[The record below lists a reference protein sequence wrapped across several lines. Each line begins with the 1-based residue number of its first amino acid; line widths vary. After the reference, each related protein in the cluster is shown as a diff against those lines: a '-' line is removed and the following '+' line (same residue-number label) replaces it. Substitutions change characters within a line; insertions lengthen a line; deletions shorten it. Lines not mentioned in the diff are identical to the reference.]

1 MEKSIHGDEYLTVIS
16 LLKELRKAAG
26 FTQVQMSEL
35 LNQTQSLYSKYER
48 GEVRLD
54 IIQLR
59 IIAAK
64 LGLTLTEF
72 SEMLE
77 QRLKT
82 AARRESRRT
91 SRGGGG
97 NHRH

>member
-1 MEKSIHGDEYLTVIS
+1 MEKTIHGDEYLAVIS

-26 FTQVQMSEL
+26 FTQVQMAKL

-48 GEVRLD
+48 GEIRLD

-59 IIAAK
+59 TIAAK

-72 SEMLE
+72 SQMLE
-77 QRLKT
+77 ERLNS
-82 AARRESRRT
+82 AAGNVSRR
-91 SRGGGG
+91 SKSPDR
-97 NHRH
+97 R